1 MDEAELLVIYSGG
14 TLGMLPSD
22 NGLVPGGD
30 FESRLRV
37 ALATLPPARQAS
49 LPPFEILEYP
59 DPIDSSAATPTDWQ
73 RLAGDIAKRYNDYS
87 GFVVLHGTDTLA
99 WSAASLAYQLQ
110 GIDKAVV
117 VSGAQRP
124 LEADN
129 SDALANVEAAL
140 RFAAQ
145 PALQEVA
152 VCFSGKLTRGTR
164 TRKWDTHAFDG
175 FVSPNYPLLGEM
187 VDGSPVLYPS
197 RGLQVQQRGLPRF
210 EMADYAVLGDS
221 PVVRVALWPGM
232 SSRLLNAWLLDDGV
246 HGALL
251 EVWGSGNVAED
262 PAILGTLAQAS
273 GEGKLLAA
281 ISQCPYG
288 PVSIGTYAAGCGLID
303 AGVLSGD
310 AMTPEAAI
318 TKLVHLL
325 AQPIGEA
332 DRRQRFL
339 ASLVGER

>member
-1 MDEAELLVIYSGG
+1 MAEAALLVIYTGG
-14 TLGMLPSD
+14 TLGMIPSA

-30 FESRLRV
+30 FEARLRS
-37 ALATLPPARQAS
+37 ALATLLPGRQAS
-49 LPPFEILEYP
+49 LPCFEVLEYP
-59 DPIDSSAATPTDWQ
+59 DPIDSSAATPADWQ
-73 RLAGDIAKRYNDYS
+73 RLGNDIAKRYSDYS

-99 WSAASLAYQLQ
+99 WSASSLAYQLQ

-124 LEADN
+124 LEADD

-145 PALQEVA
+145 PTLQEVA
-152 VCFSGKLTRGTR
+152 VCFSGKLLRGSR

-175 FVSPNYPLLGEM
+175 FASPNYPLLGEI

-197 RGLQVQQRGLPRF
+197 RGLQAQQRGLPRF
-210 EMADYAVLGDS
+210 ELADYATLGDS
-221 PVVRVALWPGM
+221 PVVRIALWPGM
-232 SSRLLNAWLLDDGV
+232 SARLLESWLLDDNV
-246 HGALL
+246 RGALL
-251 EVWGSGNVAED
+251 EVWGSGNIPED
-262 PAILGTLAQAS
+262 PAILGVLAQAS

-281 ISQCPYG
+281 ISQCPHG

-318 TKLVHLL
+318 AKLVHLL

-332 DRRQRFL
+332 DKRQRFL
-339 ASLVGER
+339 APLVGER